1 MKCADRLTHTYLKDI
16 HGKFHLITAQGNV
29 SEIHIHEDQ
38 DKEMQYWKT
47 KRIQGYDK
55 RLLKK
60 TQEKLEPYVMLNVFS
75 YVHDMVQE
83 VKTLQ
88 EEQGDGNVLLGI
100 GRALG
105 AALEGASV
113 GTSSII
119 IAIGVCIKDSWNGI
133 GDLDKKTVGSLS
145 DAAGNL
151 IQSWGEAFKNS
162 TIGLGN
168 FFNVFLGGIGG
179 SIKWFLLLALIFG
192 LLIMNWK
199 YFFNKCFPQNN
210 QQLYIQDMPPQ
221 ESLPQQ
227 APTVNK
233 LDTELPLIASQFS
246 LIIAQITYVL
256 LALFSRWP

>member
-1 MKCADRLTHTYLKDI
+1 MFCQYKISFNRKVNNTCYHHFSIKTPYSNVTKFLRIYDKYLVLTSPTMKCADRLTHTYLKDI
-16 HGKFHLITAQGNV
+16 HGKFHLITAQSNV

-47 KRIQGYDK
+47 KRIRGYDK

-60 TQEKLEPYVMLNVFS
+60 TQEKLEPHVMLNIFS

-119 IAIGVCIKDSWNGI
+119 ITIRVCIKDS
-133 GDLDKKTVGSLS
+133 
-145 DAAGNL
+145 
-151 IQSWGEAFKNS
+151 
-162 TIGLGN
+162 
-168 FFNVFLGGIGG
+168 
-179 SIKWFLLLALIFG
+179 
-192 LLIMNWK
+192 
-199 YFFNKCFPQNN
+199 
-210 QQLYIQDMPPQ
+210 
-221 ESLPQQ
+221 
-227 APTVNK
+227 
-233 LDTELPLIASQFS
+233 
-246 LIIAQITYVL
+246 
-256 LALFSRWP
+256 